1 MDTFLGLGR
10 IAIDTVLPFFSL
22 FKDERVAP
30 TIAVLMVL
38 AAVCLGAWFAYIIW
52 QLKREVTKRLIFMKG
67 CQDHQDFY
75 AKFDEFDSLMMR
87 SKLLG
92 HSWDEYKE
100 TLLPQKSDST
110 IIEST
115 LRPGDF
121 INLTELEHSGL
132 KLKWFHAVPGV
143 FVGVGLL
150 FTFIGLV
157 AALFFAS
164 QAIHAVGG
172 ESADTAQQTA
182 RMQAALAQLLGTATF
197 KFWTSIAGLGSSIF
211 LGMFYRHRLRRLDGS
226 LDALCREIERCT
238 RTVTPEVIADR
249 QLGELREQSSQLKQ
263 FTGQLAFNLGKAL
276 EDALNKAMP
285 EVITNAMSPL
295 GNGVSDISKSIND
308 LHKAIPGVMGA
319 AISPITDS
327 LKSLT
332 KNTNEFSS
340 AVSEKAGA
348 EIKVASNELAT
359 VAAALKNA
367 SEHITGSG
375 NGLSGQIAEAAGDLR
390 AAAKAITEGI
400 SDITNTVRADVDRTR
415 TTLDAQLLTATQG
428 LSNAAEVIRASLADA
443 GGKMRSTTEEAG
455 AVFTKQVVDAV
466 TRIES
471 GTQANTFAIQQALAQ
486 LRDMTTSATGS
497 MATETKTVVA
507 AMRATAEQMAQ
518 AVAEITSQ
526 IRRGSEDGVA
536 GLTERLVKAAETMQ
550 AASDHNSERIGQAV
564 ERIINAGSSS
574 MDDAGSKLRSTT
586 EEAGAVF
593 SKQIADSVARIENGT
608 QANTTAVQQALAQL
622 RDMTTSATGSMATE
636 TNNVVAAMRVTA
648 EQMAGAVAEI
658 TSRIRQD
665 SEEGVGGLTERLIK
679 AAEAMQEASNRNSER
694 IEQAVERIIA
704 AGNQAE
710 AGVGKAAE
718 QVANTLVSKGKEA
731 AAQVV
736 SGADQVML
744 DFKSSVDD
752 LGDRIENLWRRLDK
766 VSLAMGEVENRI
778 GLHAQALDGVNRVA
792 KETES
797 SMSAAA
803 MKLIEAGQPL
813 NQATFALKESI
824 DGSSRNVEAT
834 TQALGETLRQSTAL
848 SEEIMSTLEEFQDIW
863 GRHASRFDNADE
875 NLGRAVEKIMNIVDW
890 NTTKL
895 DEQVKAMD
903 SGLAQAVGT
912 LAGNIE
918 ELEETAREFHEVA
931 QIFSDVTKSLGKPAN
946 RQAAF
951 YR

>member
-1 MDTFLGLGR
+1 
-10 IAIDTVLPFFSL
+10 
-22 FKDERVAP
+22 
-30 TIAVLMVL
+30 
-38 AAVCLGAWFAYIIW
+38 
-52 QLKREVTKRLIFMKG
+52 
-67 CQDHQDFY
+67 
-75 AKFDEFDSLMMR
+75 
-87 SKLLG
+87 
-92 HSWDEYKE
+92 
-100 TLLPQKSDST
+100 
-110 IIEST
+110 
-115 LRPGDF
+115 
-121 INLTELEHSGL
+121 
-132 KLKWFHAVPGV
+132 
-143 FVGVGLL
+143 
-150 FTFIGLV
+150 
-157 AALFFAS
+157 
-164 QAIHAVGG
+164 
-172 ESADTAQQTA
+172 
-182 RMQAALAQLLGTATF
+182 
-197 KFWTSIAGLGSSIF
+197 
-211 LGMFYRHRLRRLDGS
+211 
-226 LDALCREIERCT
+226 
-238 RTVTPEVIADR
+238 
-249 QLGELREQSSQLKQ
+249 
-263 FTGQLAFNLGKAL
+263 
-276 EDALNKAMP
+276 
-285 EVITNAMSPL
+285 
-295 GNGVSDISKSIND
+295 
-308 LHKAIPGVMGA
+308 
-319 AISPITDS
+319 
-327 LKSLT
+327 
-332 KNTNEFSS
+332 
-340 AVSEKAGA
+340 
-348 EIKVASNELAT
+348 
-359 VAAALKNA
+359 
-367 SEHITGSG
+367 
-375 NGLSGQIAEAAGDLR
+375 
-390 AAAKAITEGI
+390 
-400 SDITNTVRADVDRTR
+400 
-415 TTLDAQLLTATQG
+415 
-428 LSNAAEVIRASLADA
+428 
-443 GGKMRSTTEEAG
+443 
-455 AVFTKQVVDAV
+455 
-466 TRIES
+466 
-471 GTQANTFAIQQALAQ
+471 
-486 LRDMTTSATGS
+486 
-497 MATETKTVVA
+497 
-507 AMRATAEQMAQ
+507 
-518 AVAEITSQ
+518 
-526 IRRGSEDGVA
+526 
-536 GLTERLVKAAETMQ
+536 MQ
-550 AASDHNSERIGQAV
+550 AASDHNSERNGQAV

-608 QANTTAVQQALAQL
+608 QANTTAVHQALAQL

-658 TSRIRQD
+658 TSRIRRD

-766 VSLAMGEVENRI
+766 VSLAMEEVENRI
-778 GLHAQALDGVNRVA
+778 SLHAQALDGVNRVA